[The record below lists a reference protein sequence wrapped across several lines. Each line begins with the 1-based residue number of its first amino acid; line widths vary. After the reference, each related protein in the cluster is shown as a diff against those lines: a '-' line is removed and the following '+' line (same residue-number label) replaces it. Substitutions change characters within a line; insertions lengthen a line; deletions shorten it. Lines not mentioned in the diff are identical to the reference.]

1 MGLFMVGLGSVWG
14 KFQSLGIF
22 QGLLKVVL
30 VFWGL
35 VLGLFNRV
43 GLGRISIMHR
53 GVYLGLRSKKT
64 ENSGEAEQ
72 WRSREAKKQKSKEAE
87 KQRSRE
93 KKKSKKQRSRKAKT
107 QGNINPKKKDK
118 TGKNN
123 P

>member
-1 MGLFMVGLGSVWG
+1 MVGLGSVWG

-35 VLGLFNRV
+35 VLGLFRV

-64 ENSGEAEQ
+64 EKQ
-72 WRSREAKKQKSKEAE
+72 RSREAGKRRKAKSREAE
-87 KQRSRE
+87 KQRRRE
-93 KKKSKKQRSRKAKT
+93 T
-107 QGNINPKKKDK
+107 
-118 TGKNN
+118 
-123 P
+123 

>member
-1 MGLFMVGLGSVWG
+1 MVGLGSVWG

-35 VLGLFNRV
+35 VLGLFRV

-118 TGKNN
+118 TGKK
-123 P
+123 